1 MLPSSPQ
8 HSGPDSVDPSAP
20 SAADSSTPSAPSAAL
35 VRYGVLWFAIAVIAL
50 WTLYLIRGPLLLIYV
65 CVLIATGLSPI
76 VRWIERRRPAG
87 RRRLPRPVA
96 ILLIYAAVL
105 GTIGAVAAMIVQP
118 LVEQSRQF
126 WKELPNLLDQI
137 QTRLMSWGVISP
149 ETSLKE
155 LLQQAPGTTDAVT
168 MVIGTL
174 WGFVGGMFG
183 FITVLLL
190 TFYLLVES
198 QGIFD
203 FLVRLLPRERRQ
215 KVAEVSALVTTKV
228 SAWLGGQILLGFIIG
243 TTTAIGLALMGVPY
257 FYVLA
262 LIAGIGEMI
271 PIVGPIV
278 SALPA
283 IAVAFTVSPGLALGV
298 AIFFMAQQQL
308 ENAVLVPKVMGH
320 TVGLGAV
327 TVITA
332 LIVGGEL
339 LGIVGALLAVPT
351 AAIVKVLIEELYLA
365 EKTPEPVEKS
375 EV

>member
-1 MLPSSPQ
+1 MLPSSPL
-8 HSGPDSVDPSAP
+8 PSDRR
-20 SAADSSTPSAPSAAL
+20 SL
-35 VRYGVLWFAIAVIAL
+35 IRNFFIYFAITIVAL
-50 WTLYLIRGPLLLIYV
+50 WTLYLIRGPLLLFYV
-65 CVLIATGLSPI
+65 CVLFATGLSPI
-76 VRWIERRRPAG
+76 VRWIERRRPVGG

-105 GTIGAVAAMIVQP
+105 GTIAGMFAMIIGP
-118 LVEQSRQF
+118 LVQQSQQF

-137 QTRLMSWGVISP
+137 QRRLQSWGVISP
-149 ETSLKE
+149 DTSLKE

-168 MVIGTL
+168 MLIGTV
-174 WGFVGGMFG
+174 WGFVGGLFG
-183 FITVLLL
+183 FITILLL

-203 FLVRLLPRERRQ
+203 FLVRLVPRERRQ
-215 KVAEVSALVTTKV
+215 KVSEVSALVTTKV

-262 LIAGIGEMI
+262 LISGIGEMI
-271 PIVGPIV
+271 PIVGPII
-278 SALPA
+278 SAIPA

-298 AIFFMAQQQL
+298 AAFFFAQQQL
-308 ENAVLVPKVMGH
+308 ENAVLVPKLMGQ

-327 TVITA
+327 TVITS

-351 AAIVKVLIEELYLA
+351 AAIVKVLVEELYLA
-365 EKTPEPVEKS
+365 EKPPDLVEKHPA
-375 EV
+375 

>member
-1 MLPSSPQ
+1 MSTSSPEF
-8 HSGPDSVDPSAP
+8 SDRRSVIRNACI
-20 SAADSSTPSAPSAAL
+20 
-35 VRYGVLWFAIAVIAL
+35 GFAITIIAL
-50 WTLYLIRGPLLLIYV
+50 WTLYLIRGPLLLFYV
-65 CVLIATGLSPI
+65 CILFATGLSPI
-76 VRWIERRRPAG
+76 VRWIERRRPVG
-87 RRRLPRPVA
+87 RRRLPRPAA

-105 GTIGAVAAMIVQP
+105 GTIAGIAAMIVQP
-118 LVEQSRQF
+118 LIEQSRQF

-137 QTRLMSWGVISP
+137 QARLMSWGVISP
-149 ETSLKE
+149 GTSLKE

-168 MVIGTL
+168 MVIGTV
-174 WGFVGGMFG
+174 WGFVGGLFG
-183 FITVLLL
+183 FITILLL

-203 FLVRLLPRERRQ
+203 FIVRLLPRERRQ
-215 KVAEVSALVTTKV
+215 KVTEVSALVTTKV

-278 SALPA
+278 SAIPA
-283 IAVAFTVSPGLALGV
+283 VAVAFTVSPGLALGV
-298 AIFFMAQQQL
+298 TIFFLAQQQV
-308 ENAVLVPKVMGH
+308 ENAVLVPKVMGQ

-327 TVITA
+327 TVITS

-339 LGIVGALLAVPT
+339 LGIIGALLAVPT
-351 AAIVKVLIEELYLA
+351 AAIIKVLVEEMYLA
-365 EKTPEPVEKS
+365 EKKPDLVEKAP
-375 EV
+375 V